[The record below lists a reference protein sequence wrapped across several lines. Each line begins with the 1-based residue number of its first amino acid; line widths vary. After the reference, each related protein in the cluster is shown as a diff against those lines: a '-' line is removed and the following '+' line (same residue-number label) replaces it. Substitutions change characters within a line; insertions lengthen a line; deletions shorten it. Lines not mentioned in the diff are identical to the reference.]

1 MRALLVTLA
10 VAAAVLILLG
20 LLIKVVK
27 WLIILGVLALVA
39 AIVLGVVGRR
49 RSPS

>member
-10 VAAAVLILLG
+10 VAAAILILLG

-27 WLIILGVLALVA
+27 WLIILGAIALVA
-39 AIVLGVVGRR
+39 AVVLGVLQGRR
-49 RSPS
+49 AVD

>member
-10 VAAAVLILLG
+10 IAAAVLILLG

-27 WLIILGVLALVA
+27 WLIILGVLALAA
-39 AIVLGVVGRR
+39 AIVLGVVGAR
-49 RSPS
+49 RSVD